1 MICYKV
7 VLILKTNKVYQTI
20 IVLIMVALLGSC
32 SSRTTPAPVVDIG
45 AGKTLK
51 KSKVNSNVGNTYVVA
66 KGDTLFSIAWYA
78 NKDFKTL
85 ARINNISA
93 PYRIYPNQKLLL
105 TESRQKTDTPQPKP
119 PKKYQKTQKSE
130 SNRTKTYIAVDP
142 PKKQAY
148 GDSTNVVQNNNIGSN
163 GTINWQWPSS
173 GNVISRFSLTEK
185 GNKGID
191 LADKLGSP
199 ILATADGKVVYT
211 GNALRGYGNL
221 VIVKHNEDY
230 LSAYAHNDEIL
241 VKEQQRVQTGQLIA
255 RMGNSGTQRT
265 KLHFEI
271 RYKGK
276 SVDPLRHLPPK

>member
-1 MICYKV
+1 MKKRYP
-7 VLILKTNKVYQTI
+7 LIVI
-20 IVLIMVALLGSC
+20 ITAYLLASC
-32 SSRTTPAPVVDIG
+32 ASRTTPAPVVDIG
-45 AGKTLK
+45 AGKTFHK
-51 KSKVNSNVGNTYVVA
+51 QKPQIGAGNTYTVA

-78 NKDFKTL
+78 NKDFNYL
-85 ARINNISA
+85 AKINNISP
-93 PYRIYPNQKLLL
+93 PYRIYPNQSIRL
-105 TESRQKTDTPQPKP
+105 TAPAKKRQNSAPVS
-119 PKKYQKTQKSE
+119 KKVFD
-130 SNRTKTYIAVDP
+130 RTKSTMPVDP
-142 PKKQAY
+142 QKKQAY
-148 GDSTNVVQNNNIGSN
+148 GGSINVVQKNSIERN

-173 GNVISRFSLTEK
+173 GNVVSRFSLTEK

-191 LADKLGSP
+191 LAGKLGSP

-241 VKEQQRVQTGQLIA
+241 VKEQQRVQTGQTIA
-255 RMGNSGTQRT
+255 RMGNSGAQRT

-276 SVDPLRHLPPK
+276 SVDPLRYLPKKNNNK

>member
-1 MICYKV
+1 
-7 VLILKTNKVYQTI
+7 
-20 IVLIMVALLGSC
+20 MVCWLTSC
-32 SSRTTPAPVVDIG
+32 SSRTTPAPVIDIG
-45 AGKTLK
+45 AGKALSK
-51 KSKVNSNVGNTYVVA
+51 KTVNIKDTRTYVVV

-78 NKDFKTL
+78 NKDYKTL
-85 ARINNISA
+85 ARINNIA
-93 PYRIYPNQKLLL
+93 EPYRIYPNQTLLL
-105 TESRQKTDTPQPKP
+105 KEPRKKKVTSKP
-119 PKKYQKTQKSE
+119 VVQLKSKKAQKSE
-130 SNRTKTYIAVDP
+130 SNRTKSNIVVDR

-148 GDSTNVVQNNNIGSN
+148 GDSTDVVKRDNIGSS
-163 GTINWQWPSS
+163 GTIDWQWPGS

-191 LADKLGSP
+191 LAGKLGSP
-199 ILATADGKVVYT
+199 VLATADGKVVYT

-241 VKEQQRVQTGQLIA
+241 VKEQQRVQTGQAIA
-255 RMGNSGTQRT
+255 RMGNSGAQRT

-276 SVDPLRHLPPK
+276 SVDPLRYLPKHNNNK